1 MSPPLEV
8 ESSCLLLIVGSKML
22 LPVSEFRGEFRVVMI
37 RPRPNHTCE
46 GLLQRKALAQ
56 NYECIEELV
65 ILCAQGKLYEVEKWI
80 AEEKPIQCVR
90 MTDKKMK
97 KKPTPLRIAA
107 ARGFYSLA
115 ELLLVNGY
123 NPNGDYYECLT
134 PAVEARNQCMVEL
147 LLRFGADPNAVDFSD
162 VLGSYDRRLID
173 CFMAAGVDPCAD
185 NSLAKA
191 LESKARPLLGF
202 VKTYK
207 EHFPGMQRQ
216 VDIALHNFVDQED
229 VKGVCFMLWL
239 GANPYVKA
247 PRNGW
252 DEYENDEDMLWFP
265 LETAMIRGN
274 EAIIL
279 NILKVPFPPDAVQK
293 LFRSTSFCAHP
304 EVVIRL
310 LNAGADPND
319 HVDGR
324 HVLDGHVRDLCHSFY
339 QMGRTEHIKHGL
351 ESLRLMAEAGAKW
364 DIDNKGLAEI
374 RRSILDAESST
385 VHAMLEIFRSQNVL
399 NKEQI
404 NELTRTPSMKS
415 LLAGH
420 RRPKPSPFVQYTS
433 QSSCLPS
440 QTDSSSST
448 RGYWKMHWS
457 QR

>member
-1 MSPPLEV
+1 M
-8 ESSCLLLIVGSKML
+8 M
-22 LPVSEFRGEFRVVMI
+22 MI
-37 RPRPNHTCE
+37 RPGPNHAC
-46 GLLQRKALAQ
+46 GAHLQRKALAQ
-56 NYECIEELV
+56 NYQYIEELV

-80 AEEKPIQCVR
+80 AEGKPIQCVR
-90 MTDKKMK
+90 VTDKKMK

-134 PAVEARNQCMVEL
+134 PAVEARNQSMVEL
-147 LLRFGADPNAVDFSD
+147 LLRFGADPSAVDFSD
-162 VLGSYDRRLID
+162 VLGSYNRELID
-173 CFMAAGVDPCAD
+173 CFIAAGVDPCAD
-185 NSLAKA
+185 NALAKA

-207 EHFPGMQRQ
+207 ERFPGMQRQ

-229 VKGVCFMLWL
+229 VKGVCFMIWL
-239 GANPYVKA
+239 GANPYVKV

-252 DEYENDEDMLWFP
+252 EEDGNDDDMLWFA

-279 NILKVPFPPDAVQK
+279 NLLKVPFPPETVQR

-304 EVVIRL
+304 DVVKRL
-310 LNAGADPND
+310 LKAGADPND

-339 QMGRTEHIKHGL
+339 QMGRREHVKHGL
-351 ESLRLMAEAGAKW
+351 ASLRLIAEAGAKW
-364 DIDNKGLAEI
+364 DIDNKGLSEI
-374 RRSILDAESST
+374 RRSILYAESST
-385 VHAMLEIFRSQNVL
+385 VHAMLEIFRSNNVL
-399 NKEQI
+399 TKEQI
-404 NELTRTPSMKS
+404 DELTRTPSMKG

-420 RRPKPSPFVQYTS
+420 RRPKPSPLVQYTS
-433 QSSCLPS
+433 QSSFMPP
-440 QTDSSSST
+440 QTDTSSST
-448 RGYWKMHWS
+448 RGYWKRHWS

>member
-1 MSPPLEV
+1 
-8 ESSCLLLIVGSKML
+8 ML
-22 LPVSEFRGEFRVVMI
+22 I
-37 RPRPNHTCE
+37 RPSSLSASARPPEHSTPAE
-46 GLLQRKALAQ
+46 G
-56 NYECIEELV
+56 YESIEELV
-65 ILCAQGKLYEVEKWI
+65 VLCGQGKLYEVEQWI
-80 AEEKPIQCVR
+80 AEGKPIQCER

-134 PAVEARNQCMVEL
+134 PAVEAKNLSMVEL
-147 LLRFGADPNAVDFSD
+147 LLRFGADPRAVDFSD
-162 VLGSYDRRLID
+162 VLGSYDRGLID
-173 CFMAAGVDPCAD
+173 CFIAAGVDPCVD
-185 NSLAKA
+185 NALAKA

-207 EHFPGMQRQ
+207 ERFPGMQRQ
-216 VDIALHNFVDQED
+216 VNIALHNFVDQED

-239 GANPYVKA
+239 GANPYVKV

-252 DEYENDEDMLWFP
+252 EEDGNDEDMLWFA

-279 NILKVPFPPDAVQK
+279 NLLKVPFPPEMVQK

-304 EVVIRL
+304 DVVKRL
-310 LNAGADPND
+310 LKAGADPND
-319 HVDGR
+319 HLDGR

-339 QMGRTEHIKHGL
+339 QMGRTEHIRHGL

-364 DIDNKGLAEI
+364 DIDNKGLADI
-374 RRSILDAESST
+374 RRSVLDAESST
-385 VHAMLEIFRSQNVL
+385 VHAMLEIFRSNNVL
-399 NKEQI
+399 TKEQI
-404 NELTRTPSMKS
+404 DELTRTPSMKS

-420 RRPKPSPFVQYTS
+420 RRPKPSPFMPYTS
-433 QSSCLPS
+433 QSSLLPS
-440 QTDSSSST
+440 QTDTSSST
-448 RGYWKMHWS
+448 RGYWKRHWS

>member
-1 MSPPLEV
+1 
-8 ESSCLLLIVGSKML
+8 ML
-22 LPVSEFRGEFRVVMI
+22 I
-37 RPRPNHTCE
+37 RPSPTASSARPSKYCTPAE
-46 GLLQRKALAQ
+46 G
-56 NYECIEELV
+56 YESIEELV
-65 ILCAQGKLYEVEKWI
+65 VLCAQGKLYEVEQWI
-80 AEEKPIQCVR
+80 TEGKPIQCVR

-115 ELLLVNGY
+115 ELLLLNGY

-134 PAVEARNQCMVEL
+134 PAVEARNQSTVEL
-147 LLRFGADPNAVDFSD
+147 LLRFGADPSKVDFSD
-162 VLGSYDRRLID
+162 VLGSYDRELID

-185 NSLAKA
+185 NALAKA

-207 EHFPGMQRQ
+207 EQFPGMQRQ

-239 GANPYVKA
+239 GANPYVKV

-252 DEYENDEDMLWFP
+252 EEDGNDEDMLWFP

-279 NILKVPFPPDAVQK
+279 NLLKVPFPPDAVQK

-304 EVVIRL
+304 DVVKRL
-310 LNAGADPND
+310 LKAGADPND

-339 QMGRTEHIKHGL
+339 QMGRREHVKHGL
-351 ESLRLMAEAGAKW
+351 ASLRLMAEAGAKW

-374 RRSILDAESST
+374 RRSILYAESST
-385 VHAMLEIFRSQNVL
+385 VHAMLEIFRSSNVL

-404 NELTRTPSMKS
+404 DELTRTPSMKS
-415 LLAGH
+415 LLAGNG
-420 RRPKPSPFVQYTS
+420 RPKPSPFLQHT
-433 QSSCLPS
+433 QHSSFMPS
-440 QTDSSSST
+440 QPDTSSST
-448 RGYWKMHWS
+448 RGYWKRHWS

>member
-1 MSPPLEV
+1 
-8 ESSCLLLIVGSKML
+8 ML
-22 LPVSEFRGEFRVVMI
+22 I
-37 RPRPNHTCE
+37 RPSSLSDIVRPAKHSTPA
-46 GLLQRKALAQ
+46 K
-56 NYECIEELV
+56 NYESIEELV
-65 ILCAQGKLYEVEKWI
+65 VLCAQGKLYDVEQWI
-80 AEEKPIQCVR
+80 AEGKPIQCER

-123 NPNGDYYECLT
+123 NTNIDYYECLT
-134 PAVEARNQCMVEL
+134 PAVAAKNQSMVEL
-147 LLRFGADPNAVDFSD
+147 LLRFGADPSAVDFSD
-162 VLGSYDRRLID
+162 VLGTYDRGLID

-185 NSLAKA
+185 NALAKA

-207 EHFPGMQRQ
+207 ERFPGMQRQ

-229 VKGVCFMLWL
+229 VKGVCFMLWV
-239 GANPYVKA
+239 GANPYVKV

-252 DEYENDEDMLWFP
+252 EEDDNDDDMLWFP

-274 EAIIL
+274 EAILL
-279 NILKVPFPPDAVQK
+279 NLLKVPFPPEAVQK

-304 EVVIRL
+304 DVVKRL
-310 LNAGADPND
+310 LKAGANPND

-351 ESLRLMAEAGAKW
+351 ESLRLIAEAGAKW

-374 RRSILDAESST
+374 RRSILHAEPST
-385 VHAMLEIFRSQNVL
+385 VNAMLEIFRSKNVL

-404 NELTRTPSMKS
+404 EELTRTPSMKS

-420 RRPKPSPFVQYTS
+420 RRPKPSPFVPYTS
-433 QSSCLPS
+433 QSSFLPS
-440 QTDSSSST
+440 QTDTSST
-448 RGYWKMHWS
+448 RGYWKRHWS